1 MKRGMKIFF
10 IVALSLV
17 AAYPVF
23 AKDVDSR
30 ISQVTVYPDSALITR
45 TGTIELAVG
54 PQEISFADIIPDIDE
69 DSLRVSGKGTASV
82 KIMGARVK
90 KEFLQEAAGAR
101 VKELEQQIQDT
112 ADEIRKIGDA
122 KNVAFS
128 KRQLLDALLNFSGDQ
143 LPQDMAT
150 KMPQAKELGD
160 LLNFLDASYKD
171 FYAVVQGL
179 DAKEREIR
187 KKLDVL
193 QRELAQISR
202 SQKMKRSIAVDVEAA
217 KAGTLTLE
225 VTYLVRGASWYPV
238 YEARTR
244 FDKSQVELVGFG
256 VVRQKTGEDWKDVDV
271 TLSTAKPTVSGHM
284 PELSPW
290 VLRPYEPPQM
300 ARRRGIL
307 GAQKAMLASREQAY
321 DMAMEKDAMM
331 ETAAAS
337 APMEEEAKMAY
348 AAVEEKGVS
357 ITYKI
362 SKKATIKADGS
373 EERLP
378 VLAQDLDA
386 TFQYSAYPRASA
398 FAYLTARVTNQKD
411 LQLLPG
417 RMNVF
422 LEGDFVG
429 VSQLA
434 AIAPGEAFDLY
445 LGIDE
450 NVKVK
455 KEEIE
460 RKVDDVL
467 LGGIPAPNRKIMI
480 VFKTTIENYKSK
492 DITFELFDS
501 VPVSEDER
509 IKVRVERVTPE
520 PKEKDYK
527 DKKGVWRW
535 ELKLEPR
542 AKKEVSY
549 TTIIEY
555 PRSLKVEGL

>member
-1 MKRGMKIFF
+1 MKVFKVFF
-10 IVALSLV
+10 VVALSLI

-23 AKDVDSR
+23 AKDVDSH
-30 ISQVTVYPDSALITR
+30 ISRVIVYPDSALITR
-45 TGTIELAVG
+45 VGTVELAVG
-54 PQEISFADIIPDIDE
+54 AQEISFADIIPDIDE
-69 DSLRVSGKGTASV
+69 DSLKVSGRGTASV

-101 VKELEQQIQDT
+101 VKELEQQIQAA
-112 ADEIRKIGDA
+112 ADELRKIGDA
-122 KNVAFS
+122 KSVAIS
-128 KRQLLDALLNFSGDQ
+128 KKQLLDAVLSFSSDQ
-143 LPQDMAT
+143 LPEDMAT

-160 LLNFLDASYKD
+160 LLGFLDTSYKD
-171 FYAVVQGL
+171 YYAVLQGL
-179 DAKEREIR
+179 DAKERDIR
-187 KKLDVL
+187 KQLDVL
-193 QRELAQISR
+193 QRELAQVSR
-202 SQKMKRSIAVDVEAA
+202 SQKMKRSISVDVEAVR
-217 KAGTLTLE
+217 AGSLTLE

-238 YEARTR
+238 YEARTH
-244 FDKSQVELVGFG
+244 FDKSRVELVGFG
-256 VVRQKTGEDWKDVDV
+256 VVRQKTGEDWKDVEV

-284 PELSPW
+284 PELSSW
-290 VLRPYEPPQM
+290 ILRPYQPPQSVP
-300 ARRRGIL
+300 RRKGIFSS
-307 GAQKAMLASREQAY
+307 KAMLVAEDQAM
-321 DMAMEKDAMM
+321 DKEELMEVAG
-331 ETAAAS
+331 AL
-337 APMEEEAKMAY
+337 APAEEEAKMEY

-357 ITYKI
+357 IVYKI
-362 SKKATIKADGS
+362 SKKASIKADGS

-386 TFQYSAYPRASA
+386 KFQYSAYPKASA

-411 LQLLPG
+411 LQLLGG

-434 AIAPGEAFDLY
+434 AIAPGEEFDLY

-480 VFKTTIENYKSK
+480 VFKTTIENYKNK
-492 DITFELFDS
+492 DITFELLDS

-535 ELKLEPR
+535 ELKLDPR

-549 TTIIEY
+549 TTIIDY

>member
-1 MKRGMKIFF
+1 MKVFKVFF

-17 AAYPVF
+17 AACPVF

-45 TGTIELAVG
+45 VGTVELAVG
-54 PQEISFADIIPDIDE
+54 AQEISFADIVPDIDE
-69 DSLRVSGKGTASV
+69 DSLKVSGKGTASV

-90 KEFLQEAAGAR
+90 KEFLQEAAGTH
-101 VKELEQQIQDT
+101 VKELEQQIQAA
-112 ADEIRKIGDA
+112 ADELRKIGDA
-122 KNVAFS
+122 KSVAIS
-128 KRQLLDALLNFSGDQ
+128 KKQLLDAVLSFSSDQ
-143 LPQDMAT
+143 LPEDMAT

-160 LLNFLDASYKD
+160 LLSFLDASYKD
-171 FYAVVQGL
+171 YYAVLQGL
-179 DAKEREIR
+179 DVKERDVR
-187 KKLDVL
+187 KQLDVL

-202 SQKMKRSIAVDVEAA
+202 SQKMKRSIAVDVEATR
-217 KAGTLTLE
+217 AGSLTLE

-238 YEARTR
+238 YEARTH
-244 FDKSQVELVGFG
+244 FDKSRVELVGFG
-256 VVRQKTGEDWKDVDV
+256 VVRQKTGEDWEDVEV

-284 PELSPW
+284 PELSSW
-290 VLRPYEPPQM
+290 ILRPYQPPQS
-300 ARRRGIL
+300 ASRRKGIFSS
-307 GAQKAMLASREQAY
+307 KAMLVAEDQAM
-321 DMAMEKDAMM
+321 DKEELMEVAG
-331 ETAAAS
+331 AL
-337 APMEEEAKMAY
+337 APAEEEAKMEY

-357 ITYKI
+357 IVYKI
-362 SKKATIKADGS
+362 SKKASIKADGS

-386 TFQYSAYPRASA
+386 KFQYSAYPKASA

-434 AIAPGEAFDLY
+434 AIAPGEEFDLY

-480 VFKTTIENYKSK
+480 VFKTTIENYKNK

-535 ELKLEPR
+535 ELKLDPR

-549 TTIIEY
+549 TTIIDY
-555 PRSLKVEGL
+555 PRSLRVEGL

>member
-1 MKRGMKIFF
+1 MKRGMKAFF

-17 AAYPVF
+17 VAYPVF

-45 TGTIELAVG
+45 TATVELAVG
-54 PQEISFADIIPDIDE
+54 AQEISFADIIPDIDE
-69 DSLRVSGKGTASV
+69 DSLRVSGRGTVSV

-90 KEFLQEAAGAR
+90 KEFLQEAAGPR
-101 VKELEQQIQDT
+101 VKELEQQIQAA
-112 ADEIRKIGDA
+112 ADEARKIGDA
-122 KNVAFS
+122 KNVAVS
-128 KRQLLDALLNFSGDQ
+128 KKQLLDAVLNFAGEQ
-143 LPQDMAT
+143 LPEDMAT

-171 FYAVVQGL
+171 YYAVLQGL
-179 DAKEREIR
+179 DVKERDIR
-187 KKLDVL
+187 KQMDVL

-217 KAGTLTLE
+217 KAGSLILE

-238 YEARTR
+238 YEARTH

-284 PELSPW
+284 PDLSSW
-290 VLRPYEPPQM
+290 ILRPYEPPQL
-300 ARRRGIL
+300 ARRK
-307 GAQKAMLASREQAY
+307 AQKAMFASREQSY

-331 ETAAAS
+331 ETVGAS
-337 APMEEEAKMAY
+337 APMEEEAKMEY

-357 ITYKI
+357 IVYKI

-386 TFQYSAYPRASA
+386 KFQYSAYPKASA

-434 AIAPGEAFDLY
+434 AIAPAEEFDLY

-450 NVKVK
+450 NVKVR

-467 LGGIPAPNRKIMI
+467 LGGIPAPNRKITI
-480 VFKTTIENYKSK
+480 VFKTTVENYKNK

-501 VPVSEDER
+501 VPVSQDER

-542 AKKEVSY
+542 AKKEISY
-549 TTIIEY
+549 TTIIDY
-555 PRSLKVEGL
+555 PRSLQVEGI

>member
-1 MKRGMKIFF
+1 MKRGMKVFKVFF

-17 AAYPVF
+17 AACPVF

-45 TGTIELAVG
+45 VGTVELAVG
-54 PQEISFADIIPDIDE
+54 AQEISFADIVPDIDE
-69 DSLRVSGKGTASV
+69 DSLKVSGKGTASV

-90 KEFLQEAAGAR
+90 KEFLQEAAGTH
-101 VKELEQQIQDT
+101 VKELEQQIQAA
-112 ADEIRKIGDA
+112 ADELRKIGDA
-122 KNVAFS
+122 KSVAIS
-128 KRQLLDALLNFSGDQ
+128 KKQLLDAVLSFSSDQ
-143 LPQDMAT
+143 LPEDMAT

-160 LLNFLDASYKD
+160 LLSFLDASYKD
-171 FYAVVQGL
+171 YYAVLQGL
-179 DAKEREIR
+179 DVKERDVR
-187 KKLDVL
+187 KQLDVL

-202 SQKMKRSIAVDVEAA
+202 SQKMKRSIAVDVEATR
-217 KAGTLTLE
+217 AGSLTLE

-238 YEARTR
+238 YEARTH
-244 FDKSQVELVGFG
+244 FDKSRVELVGFG
-256 VVRQKTGEDWKDVDV
+256 VVRQKTGEDWEDVEV

-284 PELSPW
+284 PELSSW
-290 VLRPYEPPQM
+290 ILRPYQPPQS
-300 ARRRGIL
+300 ASRRKGIFSS
-307 GAQKAMLASREQAY
+307 KAMLVAEDQAM
-321 DMAMEKDAMM
+321 DKEELMEVAG
-331 ETAAAS
+331 AL
-337 APMEEEAKMAY
+337 APAEEEAKMEY

-357 ITYKI
+357 IVYKI
-362 SKKATIKADGS
+362 SKKASIKADGS

-386 TFQYSAYPRASA
+386 KFQYSAYPKASA

-434 AIAPGEAFDLY
+434 AIAPGEEFDLY

-480 VFKTTIENYKSK
+480 VFKTTIENYKNK

-535 ELKLEPR
+535 ELKLDPR

-549 TTIIEY
+549 TTIIDY
-555 PRSLKVEGL
+555 PRSLRVEGL

>member
-17 AAYPVF
+17 AACPVF

-45 TGTIELAVG
+45 VGTVELAVG
-54 PQEISFADIIPDIDE
+54 AQEISFADIVPDIDE
-69 DSLRVSGKGTASV
+69 DSLKVSGKGTASV

-90 KEFLQEAAGAR
+90 KEFLQEAAGTR
-101 VKELEQQIQDT
+101 VKELEQQIQAA
-112 ADEIRKIGDA
+112 ADELRKIGDA
-122 KNVAFS
+122 KSVAIS
-128 KRQLLDALLNFSGDQ
+128 KKQLLDAVLSFSSDQ
-143 LPQDMAT
+143 LPEDMAT

-160 LLNFLDASYKD
+160 LLSFLDASYKD
-171 FYAVVQGL
+171 YYAVLQGL
-179 DAKEREIR
+179 DVKERDVR
-187 KKLDVL
+187 KQLDVL

-202 SQKMKRSIAVDVEAA
+202 SQKMKRSIAVDVEAT
-217 KAGTLTLE
+217 KAGSLTLE

-238 YEARTR
+238 YEARTH
-244 FDKSQVELVGFG
+244 FDKSRVELVGFG
-256 VVRQKTGEDWKDVDV
+256 VVRQKTGEDWEDVEV

-284 PELSPW
+284 PELSSW
-290 VLRPYEPPQM
+290 ILRPYQPPQS
-300 ARRRGIL
+300 ASRRKGIFSS
-307 GAQKAMLASREQAY
+307 KAMLVAEDQAM
-321 DMAMEKDAMM
+321 DKEELMEVAG
-331 ETAAAS
+331 AL
-337 APMEEEAKMAY
+337 APAEEEAKMEY

-357 ITYKI
+357 IVYKI
-362 SKKATIKADGS
+362 SKKASIKADGS

-386 TFQYSAYPRASA
+386 KFQYSAYPKASA

-434 AIAPGEAFDLY
+434 AIAPGEEFDLY

-460 RKVDDVL
+460 RKVDDVF

-480 VFKTTIENYKSK
+480 VFKTTIENYKNK

-535 ELKLEPR
+535 ELKLDPR

-549 TTIIEY
+549 TTIIDY
-555 PRSLKVEGL
+555 PRSLRVEGL

>member
-1 MKRGMKIFF
+1 MRVF
-10 IVALSLV
+10 IVVTLLLAV
-17 AAYPVF
+17 AYPVF
-23 AKDVDSR
+23 AKDVDSH
-30 ISQVTVYPDSALITR
+30 ISQVTVYPDSALVTR
-45 TGTIELAVG
+45 TGTVELAVG
-54 PQEISFADIIPDIDE
+54 PQELSFADIIPDIDE
-69 DSLRVSGKGTASV
+69 DSLRVSGRGTASV

-90 KEFLQEAAGAR
+90 KEFLAEAAGTR
-101 VKELEQQIQDT
+101 VKELEQQIQDMT
-112 ADEIRKIGDA
+112 DELRRIGDA
-122 KNVAFS
+122 KNVALS
-128 KRQLLDALLNFSGDQ
+128 KRQLLDALLDFSGGQ
-143 LPQDMAT
+143 LPEEMAT

-160 LLNFLDASYKD
+160 LLNFLDVSYKD
-171 FYAVVQGL
+171 FYGVMQSL
-179 DAKEREIR
+179 DIKEREIR

-193 QRELAQISR
+193 QKELAQISR

-217 KAGTLTLE
+217 KAGSLTLE

-238 YEARTR
+238 YEARTH

-290 VLRPYEPPQM
+290 ILRPYEPPQM
-300 ARRRGIL
+300 ARRKGIF

-321 DMAMEKDAMM
+321 DMAMEKEAMVDV
-331 ETAAAS
+331 AGAP
-337 APMEEEAKMAY
+337 APMEEEAKMEY

-357 ITYKI
+357 IVYKI

-386 TFQYSAYPRASA
+386 KFQYSAYPKASV

-429 VSQLA
+429 VSHLA
-434 AIAPGEAFDLY
+434 AIAPAEEFDLY
-445 LGIDE
+445 LGVDE

-467 LGGIPAPNRKIMI
+467 LGGIPAPNRKITI
-480 VFKTTIENYKSK
+480 VFKATVENYKSK

-542 AKKEVSY
+542 AKKEISY
-549 TTIIEY
+549 TTIIDY
-555 PRSLKVEGL
+555 PRSLQVEGL